1 MGSVF
6 EPASQHADVDAKIV
20 ASLERLGRV
29 FRLLLQDAAQE
40 RGLSPLQANILV
52 HLLYHESH
60 LRRVGRLAG
69 EFGMR
74 AATISDAVA
83 SLEEKGLLS
92 REACPED
99 GRVAT
104 LALTAAGER
113 VAEELS
119 GWAEEVKEH
128 LGSLEP
134 GEKEVVMRSLMDL
147 IASLQKADVI
157 GLSRMCVTCRF
168 FRPGTHPGSTSPHH
182 CALLDAPLAGSDL
195 RVDCPEHE
203 PVASA

>member
-1 MGSVF
+1 MF
-6 EPASQHADVDAKIV
+6 EPTSQHGDVDAKIV
-20 ASLERLGRV
+20 VALERLSRV

-52 HLLYHESH
+52 HLLHHEAE

-69 EFGMR
+69 EFGVT

-83 SLEEKGLLS
+83 SLEEKGLLG
-92 REACPED
+92 REPWPED

-104 LALTAAGER
+104 LGLTTTGER
-113 VAEELS
+113 TAEELS

-128 LGSLEP
+128 LDGFGPE
-134 GEKEVVMRSLMDL
+134 EKGVVMRSLMDL
-147 IASLQKADVI
+147 IASLQGAGVI

-168 FRPGTHPGSTSPHH
+168 FRPLAHPGSDSPHH
-182 CALLDAPLAGSDL
+182 CALLDTPLAGSDL

-203 PVASA
+203 PAAAK

>member
-52 HLLYHESH
+52 YLLYHEAH

-74 AATISDAVA
+74 ASTISDAVA
-83 SLEEKGLLS
+83 ALEEKGLVG
-92 REACPED
+92 RETWPED
-99 GRVAT
+99 GRILT
-104 LALTAAGER
+104 LGLTATGEKM
-113 VAEELS
+113 ADELS
-119 GWAEEVKEH
+119 DWAEEIREH
-128 LGSLEP
+128 LGNLDP
-134 GEKEVVMRSLMDL
+134 GEKESMMRSLMDL
-147 IASLQKADVI
+147 IASLQRAGVI

-168 FRPGTHPGSTSPHH
+168 FRPGTHPGSVSPHH

-203 PVASA
+203 IAAAK